1 MDYQTYF
8 QEELSDEEILR
19 CFAVV
24 LPYLNAAVR
33 DDMAFAVS
41 DMEKYLKYAEAE
53 GFKLNLQ
60 SGDKVVELVEECLRR
75 GEIHKGDIPEHVFG
89 TAIKVIAVPIK
100 NSAGKIIGT
109 LSDGIDMRNSIRLRN
124 NMTELTSNVG
134 QVSLNM
140 GEMARSSA
148 DLAESGQKAAEMTQ
162 DALRAARQT
171 GEILEMITE
180 IANETNLLGL
190 NAAIEAARAGELGRG
205 FSVVAEEIRSLAS
218 QTKESARSIKGIIE
232 RINGAIDSIARIVQ
246 ETAATSEEQAATN
259 QEISASLESINR
271 HIVELDQF
279 IKKLD

>member
-1 MDYQTYF
+1 MDYQKYF

-41 DMEKYLKYAEAE
+41 DLEKYLAYTEPE
-53 GFKLNLQ
+53 GFKLNLHY
-60 SGDKVVELVEECLRR
+60 GDRVVEIVEECIRR
-75 GEIHKGDIPEHVFG
+75 GENQKGDIPEHVFG

-100 NSAGKIIGT
+100 NAAGKIIGT
-109 LSDGIDMRNSIRLRN
+109 LSDGIDMRNSIRLLN
-124 NMTELTSNVG
+124 NMAELTSNVG

-171 GEILEMITE
+171 GEILEIITE

-190 NAAIEAARAGELGRG
+190 NAAIEAARAGDQGRG
-205 FSVVAEEIRSLAS
+205 FSVVAEEIRNLAS
-218 QTKESARSIKGIIE
+218 QTKASAKSIKGVIE
-232 RINGAIDSIARIVQ
+232 RINGAIDCIAKIVQ

-271 HIVELDQF
+271 HMVELSQF